1 MRTTNTPRFRL
12 YRDNMGKSNR
22 FVRAA
27 LEQLV
32 LSQEVLDEQI
42 KILEESLQELKIQR
56 DYLIDVKG
64 NMLIAIEEGERN
76 EN

>member
-1 MRTTNTPRFRL
+1 
-12 YRDNMGKSNR
+12 MGKSNR